1 MGFGS
6 SNRCALRRVAEVVL
20 GTTPISAEVPTAPV
34 LTEIRYTGESLGYN
48 IETVQSKEIR
58 TNRMLSDLIQTKSDA
73 AGDISIELSAVS
85 FDDFIEAAMAN
96 AWTTNVL
103 KNGTSLNSFTVQ
115 KHVQDSTTPIYY
127 NFTGTCVDSMK
138 LSFET
143 GSPLSGSFGFKA
155 LAAEATE
162 TQFANATFVDA
173 PTTDILNAVSNVVEI
188 KENGIAS
195 TSEFK
200 SISIDIANNIR
211 AQDAIGSLSHVGMVL
226 GQVGVSGNISIYF
239 ENKTM
244 LDRYINNTSF
254 SVSFMVQDAAGNSY
268 TFYIPAAKFQS
279 GAVVSGGLD
288 TDIMFDGTWTA
299 IYDSTEDT
307 MIKITRVAV

>member
-6 SNRCALRRVAEVVL
+6 SNRCVLRRVAETVL
-20 GTTPISAEVPTAPV
+20 GTTPSAEGPPAEPD
-34 LTEIRYTGESLGYN
+34 LKEIRYTGESLGYN

-73 AGDISIELSAVS
+73 AGDINIELSAVS
-85 FDDFIEAAMAN
+85 FDDFIEAAMASTW
-96 AWTTNVL
+96 AVNVL
-103 KNGTSLNSFTVQ
+103 KNGTSLNSFTIQ
-115 KHVQDSTTPIYY
+115 KHIQDSTTPIFY
-127 NFTGTCVDSMK
+127 NFTGTCVDTMK

-143 GSPLSGSFGFKA
+143 GSPLNGSFGFKA

-162 TQFANATFVDA
+162 SQFTYATLVDA
-173 PTTDILNAVSNVVEI
+173 PTTDVLNAVSNVVEI
-188 KENGIAS
+188 KENGVAS

-244 LDRYINNTSF
+244 LDRYIGNTSF
-254 SVSFMVQDAAGNSY
+254 SVTFMVQDAAGNSY
-268 TFYIPAAKFQS
+268 TFFIPAAKFQS
-279 GAVVSGGLD
+279 GSVVSGGLD

-299 IYDSTEDT
+299 IYDSVEDT
-307 MIKITRVAV
+307 MIKITRVLI